1 MTLAHPYPIIDKE
14 KEEKKRKALREWERM
29 SRESKTAGLRSELAD
44 DSVRAFADDEVM
56 GAAF

>member
-1 MTLAHPYPIIDKE
+1 
-14 KEEKKRKALREWERM
+14 M

-44 DSVRAFADDEVM
+44 DSVRAFAEDEVM